1 MDEERTGESG
11 LLTKTD
17 YLELEDAARALTE
30 VSDEVLGELREVT
43 AELLARF
50 SRPGVPPRDQT
61 PAARYLIHQLQ
72 GDIARERCR
81 REALYEHARIAV
93 EANGHEVMIHPTVPG
108 ARIDTTWQ
116 WSVLCSC
123 EPILLVADLPTHAEA
138 VRVADA
144 HALAHDGRWARGE
157 PRPPECYEP

>member
-1 MDEERTGESG
+1 MDEERTRASG
-11 LLTKTD
+11 LLTETD

-30 VSDEVLGELREVT
+30 VSDEVL
-43 AELLARF
+43 AELAEAAAELVVRF
-50 SRPGVPPRDQT
+50 GRPGVPHREQT
-61 PAARYLIHQLQ
+61 PAARYLVHQLK
-72 GDIARERCR
+72 GDLARERCR

-116 WSVLCSC
+116 WRVLCSC
-123 EPILLVADLPTHAEA
+123 EPIHLVSDLPTHAEA

-144 HALAHDGRWARGE
+144 HALAHGGRWARGE